1 MAENLVQFML
11 TSKESWNAVSN
22 SNLRYNDIEE
32 AMTSRRGRGAEEE
45 EISGS
50 KKLPLQKK

>member
-1 MAENLVQFML
+1 ML
-11 TSKESWNAVSN
+11 TSKENWNAVSN
-22 SNLRYNDIEE
+22 SNLRYNGIEK